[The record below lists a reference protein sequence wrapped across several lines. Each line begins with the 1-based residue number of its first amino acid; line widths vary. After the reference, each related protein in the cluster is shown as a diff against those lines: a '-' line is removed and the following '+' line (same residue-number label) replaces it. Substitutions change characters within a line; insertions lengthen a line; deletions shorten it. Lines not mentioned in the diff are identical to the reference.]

1 MDNLMYHSRW
11 LDLES
16 RGDVKKEPLGSSMVW
31 T

>member
-16 RGDVKKEPLGSSMVW
+16 RGDVKKEPLGMIERVL
-31 T
+31 